1 MRIVILILLVLVAV
15 LNHRLWLSDG
25 GGFQKVWLLQ
35 DAIKAQDG
43 ENKSLKERNETLDA
57 EVKDL
62 KEGFTAVEER
72 ARLELGM
79 IRQGET
85 FFQILEG
92 LPPSVSTPAGQKP
105 LIQHKVV
112 QKQALKQAGRQP
124 AAHQQSSKPAGRQQT
139 AQKQL
144 SKPAGRQQTA
154 QKPPQKR
161 EQPQK
166 PVGQRQV
173 VQVAQKPAVQKPIA
187 QKPARSQP
195 VQGPRLTR
203 HDD

>member
-1 MRIVILILLVLVAV
+1 MRIVILILLVLLAV
-15 LNHRLWLSDG
+15 LNHRLWLSDD

-43 ENKSLKERNETLDA
+43 ENKSLKERDETLDA

-62 KEGFTAVEER
+62 KEGFAAVEER

-105 LIQHKVV
+105 LIQQQVV

-124 AAHQQSSKPAGRQQT
+124 AAHKQSSKPAGRQQT
-139 AQKQL
+139 AQK
-144 SKPAGRQQTA
+144 KRQ
-154 QKPPQKR
+154 
-161 EQPQK
+161 QPQK

-173 VQVAQKPAVQKPIA
+173 VQVAQKQPVQKPAVQKPIA

-195 VQGPRLTR
+195 VQGPRLTK

>member
-1 MRIVILILLVLVAV
+1 MRIMILILLVLLVV
-15 LNHRLWLSDG
+15 LNHRLWLSDD

-43 ENKSLKERNETLDA
+43 ENKSLKERNAILEA

-62 KEGFTAVEER
+62 KEGFAAIEER

-85 FFQILEG
+85 FFHILEG
-92 LPPSVSTPAGQKP
+92 LPPSAVAPVGQKQ
-105 LIQHKVV
+105 LIQQPVV
-112 QKQALKQAGRQP
+112 QKQWRQKIAQKPIERQPVVQKSPSKQAGRQ
-124 AAHQQSSKPAGRQQT
+124 HT
-139 AQKQL
+139 AQKLPQQREPPK
-144 SKPAGRQQTA
+144 KPAIQRPAIQQVA
-154 QKPPQKR
+154 QK
-161 EQPQK
+161 QP
-166 PVGQRQV
+166 V
-173 VQVAQKPAVQKPIA
+173 QKPAVQKPTV

-195 VQGPRLTR
+195 VQEPRLIR